1 MRRQRAPRSEEA
13 TNERIEAFKAALKRA
28 SEERAEA
35 LAAKESAENECQ
47 RQFTRLTQEI
57 ERNENR
63 IHELLRQNVE
73 MELKYVRG
81 DGAFDAVVERIKE
94 GMREDIRT
102 RRDVHGII
110 DRRACTDPSVL
121 QGHDDVEAWLAARPN
136 VLVRLMNACT
146 VDLIP
151 HEDVDKEEFKRK
163 HQLFVTVAIA
173 AMYKSAHDHAHFA
186 LGYVASMF
194 VYAKTGSKTAVTALS
209 KMFPGARAT
218 RTVNR
223 LWRSIIEK
231 TKHFVSACPPRAN
244 VIFGHDNVAKG
255 NYKGARTSRWTSA
268 SHVISIVTN
277 RCVAIL
283 KTPTGR
289 EQDLRFVQN
298 DRECSPELWRNL
310 ADTPSDIMTVRTDV
324 EPGESNSEA
333 DLLRRHVD
341 ALVRW
346 NLKWYR
352 KRRFTDVNA
361 NASREG
367 EEAGGARGGE
377 GGASTSVEPRRQPS
391 EIKKWCPRCRKEYDL
406 REKMCTVCFRQP
418 LVSVG
423 EAKKRARW
431 LGDPIETKFTER
443 SRTRAT
449 SEQASIVAETLQAQ
463 EFETEGFQGDD
474 FHMLWREDVAIGSHA
489 DKHSSF
495 TLLPV
500 ENLNPGITENKRAL
514 IDIALKEARVLGHS
528 EEFHRRWVFVLTDL
542 GAATRDVN
550 LPKEVHPLAPLGH
563 EEAMY
568 IRVASKIVVALLEPE
583 FLGIIPT
590 YKSHRGVEMLADA
603 ADLHKC
609 MQLLRTLNRVFT
621 AAFARECATCL
632 QLDSIED
639 LGRDQFIRWLREDT
653 LDSKFTFFRDF
664 FVLETLPTLLAFRSG
679 LRYNNARMISAARKL
694 LCPFIA
700 ARGAIH
706 YYKFII
712 TDTIRT
718 EFQCHPTVRAIIEY
732 FRTYK
737 GQSWD
742 YKLEEGN
749 ALVKSYLHD
758 DTADGWRI
766 ASYFARF
773 GGDLFDSFSKT
784 LGMHKETG
792 SFSRRE
798 PTTDDI
804 ETAMLTFIEERRC
817 LRRAQSGTSRDP
829 ETLLGDKLY
838 ESFESLKSTGDD
850 AVKAYVG
857 KLKEFSSSR
866 VTRDVKVANPMK
878 PLNSNEKHK
887 RTADD
892 RIRAKVQGMT
902 PDEIDRAYELLHEG
916 DDDDNAFIEAVEAD
930 VARR

>member
-1 MRRQRAPRSEEA
+1 M
-13 TNERIEAFKAALKRA
+13 
-28 SEERAEA
+28 
-35 LAAKESAENECQ
+35 
-47 RQFTRLTQEI
+47 
-57 ERNENR
+57 
-63 IHELLRQNVE
+63 
-73 MELKYVRG
+73 
-81 DGAFDAVVERIKE
+81 
-94 GMREDIRT
+94 
-102 RRDVHGII
+102 
-110 DRRACTDPSVL
+110 
-121 QGHDDVEAWLAARPN
+121 
-136 VLVRLMNACT
+136 
-146 VDLIP
+146 
-151 HEDVDKEEFKRK
+151 
-163 HQLFVTVAIA
+163 
-173 AMYKSAHDHAHFA
+173 
-186 LGYVASMF
+186 
-194 VYAKTGSKTAVTALS
+194 
-209 KMFPGARAT
+209 
-218 RTVNR
+218 
-223 LWRSIIEK
+223 
-231 TKHFVSACPPRAN
+231 
-244 VIFGHDNVAKG
+244 
-255 NYKGARTSRWTSA
+255 
-268 SHVISIVTN
+268 ISIVTN

-443 SRTRAT
+443 SRKRAT

-474 FHMLWREDVAIGSHA
+474 FHMLWREDVAIGSDA

>member
-1 MRRQRAPRSEEA
+1 
-13 TNERIEAFKAALKRA
+13 
-28 SEERAEA
+28 
-35 LAAKESAENECQ
+35 
-47 RQFTRLTQEI
+47 
-57 ERNENR
+57 
-63 IHELLRQNVE
+63 
-73 MELKYVRG
+73 
-81 DGAFDAVVERIKE
+81 
-94 GMREDIRT
+94 
-102 RRDVHGII
+102 
-110 DRRACTDPSVL
+110 
-121 QGHDDVEAWLAARPN
+121 
-136 VLVRLMNACT
+136 MNACT

-223 LWRSIIEK
+223 LWRSIMEK

-406 REKMCTVCFRQP
+406 REKTCTVCFRQP